1 MFYKTFK
8 MEVDSFEKFRKQVKT
23 ARKGLYTQ
31 AEIAE
36 KMGISQVAYSKLEK
50 GEIKMSLDYALQ
62 LIEILN
68 LENPFLPTQNSEQPL
83 DMVIAQN
90 RLLKE
95 YFEMELRHTED
106 RVQFLKKV
114 LGKETGEGS

>member
-1 MFYKTFK
+1 MKILLFYISYK
-8 MEVDSFEKFRKQVKT
+8 MDNDSFEKFREQVKK
-23 ARKGLYTQ
+23 ARKGIFTQ

-36 KMGISQVAYSKLEK
+36 KMGISQVAYSKLEN

-62 LIEILN
+62 LIELLG
-68 LENPFLPTQNSEQPL
+68 LENPFLPTQNTEQPL
-83 DMVIAQN
+83 DILIAQN
-90 RLLKE
+90 HLLKE

-114 LGKETGEGS
+114 LGKE

>member
-1 MFYKTFK
+1 